1 MDMKLPLLLTI
12 AMGMSVL
19 AQEQQKTL
27 LPLPPF
33 HESWTAEEQ
42 AAIVQFSEHL
52 ESFLKNHKLDSDT
65 VPAVVPYLHSAV
77 SSGACRPS
85 SENDDIL
92 ARLAAM
98 IDEAD
103 AMMLFLKRGENV
115 NAVLNNEDSLIPVS
129 LASEVIWAEG
139 LISTRQSAADRV
151 ALMQELQK
159 MGWDPHTHA
168 QSVIFAMPILCAE
181 HQDVSP
187 LFEWFFSLNYELTAE
202 QEHTIYNVLL
212 IADGCTPIVK
222 RLVEQGKIAVNEP
235 IGAGF
240 LLPLQ
245 EVCSKPLFDKE
256 INLDTLE
263 LLLAAGADPN
273 LILVEEDSGGSS
285 EEYDP
290 DGYEEDDLPRDDMA
304 GFSTPIE
311 MIFDHYRSELS
322 DGNKKREKNYLAA
335 IDLLLIYG
343 AELDIEED
351 EYNDEDAESAA
362 YTEVRKR
369 LDMTPEQLLADFKK
383 LTE

>member
-1 MDMKLPLLLTI
+1 MKLPLLLTL
-12 AMGMSVL
+12 AMGMSVF
-19 AQEQQKTL
+19 AQEQPKSL

-42 AAIVQFSEHL
+42 AAIVQFCEHL
-52 ESFLKNHKLDSDT
+52 ETFCRNELLNKEEIPLIISHLH
-65 VPAVVPYLHSAV
+65 AVVSTGTCPATTTD
-77 SSGACRPS
+77 G
-85 SENDDIL
+85 DTM
-92 ARLAAM
+92 ARVAAM
-98 IDEAD
+98 VDEAD
-103 AMMLFLKRGENV
+103 AMMLFLRRGENV
-115 NAVLNNEDSLIPVS
+115 NAVLSNTDPMMPMS

-139 LISTRQSAADRV
+139 LIGTRQSAADRV

-168 QSVIFAMPILCAE
+168 ESVIFAMPLLCAE

-187 LFEWFFSLNYELTAE
+187 LFNWFFSLNYKLTAE
-202 QEHTIYNVLL
+202 QKHSIYNALL
-212 IADGCTPIVK
+212 IADGCTPIVQ
-222 RLVEQGKIAVNEP
+222 RLVEQGEIAVNEP
-235 IGAGF
+235 IGEAS

-245 EVCSKPLFDKE
+245 QVCSKPIFDKE
-256 INLDTLE
+256 INLSTLE

-273 LILVEEDSGGSS
+273 LILVEEDTGTGSD
-285 EEYDP
+285 EYDP

-311 MIFDHYRSELS
+311 MVFDHYRSELS
-322 DGNKKREKNYLAA
+322 EGNKKREKNYLAA

-351 EYNDEDAESAA
+351 EHNDEDAESTA

-369 LDMTPEQLLADFKK
+369 LNMTPEQLLADFKR